1 MSRTVSDSLG
11 SYKKSNIQL
20 VQLCLSKMERQNIWL
35 RVYWGYILC
44 PESQYGVLT
53 QIFYRTSHSYLEF
66 AKLKSQ
72 TNKVHF
78 AKNTLRTNILQYFG
92 QIHFGRK
99 YKNVE
104 EYLSKLWKNWNKV
117 EEKLST
123 LRIYLEVQAQKLIMM
138 MTIFL
143 VVQFKGSSEI
153 HR

>member
-1 MSRTVSDSLG
+1 MVLFASTFKQERHAHTPSPSDWCHARDVSYSYISICNENPSTNLASISVAPTMSRTVSDSLG

-99 YKNVE
+99 Y
-104 EYLSKLWKNWNKV
+104 
-117 EEKLST
+117 
-123 LRIYLEVQAQKLIMM
+123 
-138 MTIFL
+138 
-143 VVQFKGSSEI
+143 EI
-153 HR
+153 